1 MTPPNHREEL
11 LIARGLSKWFKSQN
25 HSTVADMVRG
35 WRKGSRKILAIEN
48 VDLTVRRGECVAILG
63 ANGSGKS
70 TLLRCLA
77 GIVVPNR
84 GDTLVL
90 GKMAALLSHGFGA
103 YEELPVWRNILLVQ
117 QLLGA
122 SLVEAKSR
130 IAAIAE
136 HATLTDRLYGPCSQL
151 SEGMRAK
158 ISLSSLAFT
167 SFDVALL
174 DESLNHVD
182 SEYRDKYFQL
192 TRDWIKEGRSL
203 IITSH
208 DDHLLTSFSTIR
220 MRMHNNSL
228 IQESTSG

>member
-1 MTPPNHREEL
+1 MTISNRNEEL

-25 HSTVADMVRG
+25 HNTVADMVRG
-35 WRKGSRKILAIEN
+35 WRKTHSKILAIEN
-48 VDLTVRRGECVAILG
+48 VDLTVRRGECVAIFG

-84 GDTLVL
+84 GDTLIL

-122 SLVEAKSR
+122 TLAEAKSR
-130 IAAIAE
+130 VATIAD
-136 HATLTDRLYGPCSQL
+136 HAALTDRLYGPCSQL

-167 SFDVALL
+167 PFDIALL

-182 SEYRDKYFQL
+182 SEYREKFFHL
-192 TRDWIKEGRSL
+192 TRDWIKQGRSL

-208 DDHLLTSFSTIR
+208 DDHLLNSFSTIR
-220 MRMHNNSL
+220 MRIQNNSL
-228 IQESTSG
+228 IRE